1 MWKKNHE
8 SHLHAITLAVQIISS
23 RKKDIISLGS
33 LQKVKMKFENH
44 NSIKITFYLKV
55 IEIHSKLITRFLYK
69 IAITGRVGHLE
80 LGFMGFSLGLWM
92 E

>member
-1 MWKKNHE
+1 M
-8 SHLHAITLAVQIISS
+8 
-23 RKKDIISLGS
+23 GS

-80 LGFMGFSLGLWM
+80 LGFMGFSLGL
-92 E
+92 